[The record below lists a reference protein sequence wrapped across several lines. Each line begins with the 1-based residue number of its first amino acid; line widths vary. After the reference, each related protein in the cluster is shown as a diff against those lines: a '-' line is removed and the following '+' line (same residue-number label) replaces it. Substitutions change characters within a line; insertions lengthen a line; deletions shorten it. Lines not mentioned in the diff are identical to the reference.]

1 MVEIIFS
8 ILISII
14 STSVFGFIINSVLFD
29 NLLKNQ
35 SPTSVFHSS
44 VFTGFMGLTIG
55 TAIITTFGDTVFIIS
70 LLPIGLLLYRN
81 FSTLSIDKLFIKLS
95 IKKYLDGCLASFPFI
110 FLALLFSLL
119 LLVLKYD
126 YFSADS
132 INMLWVDF
140 GFYINVAEYA
150 GSTNME
156 NTSSWYSLYG
166 KYSVESLA
174 SPYHYGDI
182 WIYRWISFFNVLQIP
197 PIIYYGYV
205 FTCLL
210 AVFAYSSL
218 AALIGVLFPQMNK
231 IYSCL
236 FVLLTLFC
244 VPFDYYLQTAGGSI
258 LTLPKLFFFL
268 VLLSYSVIFLYKEKY
283 VESSCL
289 LCIVPLAHIFYAPAV
304 YTSIFLIGIVLL
316 FYNRKNISI
325 VKLEVIYIL
334 LTPTLCTLCIILFY
348 QDYVSYFANLASQ
361 QGVETV
367 VADQSIVR
375 IIWDISKYHIWYWIA
390 YFTLFL
396 AYAKKTIEKNIKMVA
411 NLLILIVFF
420 QITSFIVLFELK
432 VSEAN
437 QIYMLLSSSIPI
449 FLVLFV
455 YILFNFYIKNKK
467 YIYSIPFLLIILCSI
482 SLVGY
487 LKDKHGVVLERSF
500 VEKIIEKT
508 KNVKNKQGIY
518 YGSKKGYPDHYPGF
532 AGGVG
537 NILKMLGKEF
547 WAINVNYACSIYE
560 IENCDKILTFNAKVP
575 VEVIKATP
583 YYTFYE
589 SKKDSIDNEDDL
601 QFEFIKEMK
610 IEFIFALKIEDIP
623 LKIRE
628 KATFTLTDPKAE
640 RVFLLLPV
648 PIE

>member
-547 WAINVNYACSIYE
+547 WAINVNYACLIYE